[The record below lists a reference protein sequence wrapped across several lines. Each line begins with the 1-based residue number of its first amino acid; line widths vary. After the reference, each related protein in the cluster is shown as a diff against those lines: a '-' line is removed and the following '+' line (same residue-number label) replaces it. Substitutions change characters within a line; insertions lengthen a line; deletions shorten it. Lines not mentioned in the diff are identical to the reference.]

1 MHAENSK
8 HLNPFFKFSL
18 SCCNVD
24 AEMMMM
30 VANVD
35 SRHIARIFYTKIY
48 ARLKPSL
55 IIVAARDIVG
65 VKCATVFPLASERL
79 SSTGLSRIINK
90 WCHAANATMMTTRLH
105 IVV

>member
-35 SRHIARIFYTKIY
+35 SRHIARIFLYKNICETK
-48 ARLKPSL
+48 A
-55 IIVAARDIVG
+55 
-65 VKCATVFPLASERL
+65 
-79 SSTGLSRIINK
+79 IINNSR
-90 WCHAANATMMTTRLH
+90 C
-105 IVV
+105 